1 MITKQMISQGLKEGC
16 VNLIVDPNMQ
26 SGTVCKIGE
35 YWFYFGGLTAEE
47 LEPDE
52 YEKEIPHEDLV
63 DNIADVLEAFREDYA
78 DEYNYY
84 EAYLQEKLAQK
95 KIPALT
101 AYEAYQLQWMI
112 DHGYSLKQFIKALT
126 EFQYADPEDNERI
139 SMPLNELFSQWEK
152 DSGFGSERWA
162 CEAEWDDAE
171 NSNNSM
177 KGALY
182 D

>member
-1 MITKQMISQGLKEGC
+1 MISQGLKEGC

-95 KIPALT
+95 KSQPLPHT
-101 AYEAYQLQWMI
+101 K
-112 DHGYSLKQFIKALT
+112 H
-126 EFQYADPEDNERI
+126 I
-139 SMPLNELFSQWEK
+139 SFN
-152 DSGFGSERWA
+152 G
-162 CEAEWDDAE
+162 
-171 NSNNSM
+171 
-177 KGALY
+177 
-182 D
+182 